1 MRLGLVVVVMLLGGA
16 QCQWTAQFPSDEVV
30 RQINMNYR
38 KYETLGCVGWMTAM
52 CSPVIGTVLLIRLPQ
67 VFLMLSFMVFVKNCI

>member
-1 MRLGLVVVVMLLGGA
+1 MLLGGA

-38 KYETLGCVGWMTAM
+38 KYETVRCVVWVTTP
-52 CSPVIGTVLLIRLPQ
+52 CTHILGTVLLIRLPH
-67 VFLMLSFMVFVKNCI
+67 VFLMLPFMVFVKNCI